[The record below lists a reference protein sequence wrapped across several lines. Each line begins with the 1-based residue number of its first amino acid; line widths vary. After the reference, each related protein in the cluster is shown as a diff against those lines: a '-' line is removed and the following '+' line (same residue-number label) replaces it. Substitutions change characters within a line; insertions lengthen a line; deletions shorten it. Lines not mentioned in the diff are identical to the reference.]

1 MTLICD
7 NKEKSKSLA
16 SPKVVEKD
24 ERKGKEN
31 VNKEENLISTQ
42 DVIDKRKSK
51 TISFDW
57 NELKRAY
64 KQKLDGGCKKKDGDE
79 EGLCDEMNLVKS
91 LKFKTR
97 NIESKEAETELQ
109 RSLTKAD
116 FARMK
121 IIGQFNK
128 GKKNNNEKV

>member
-7 NKEKSKSLA
+7 NRENSKSLA
-16 SPKVVEKD
+16 APKVA
-24 ERKGKEN
+24 EREGKEKEKE
-31 VNKEENLISTQ
+31 KEENLISTQ

-64 KQKLDGGCKKKDGDE
+64 KEKLEGGCKKKDGDE
-79 EGLCDEMNLVKS
+79 EGLCDEVNLVKS

-97 NIESKEAETELQ
+97 NIESKEAENELQ

-128 GKKNNNEKV
+128 GKKNNNENV